1 MRELR
6 RAASVTVLA
15 GLLWAAP
22 ARAWMWCEHRDIAVT
37 AIQGLPPAER
47 AQLEALWASLKKEAG
62 PQLCPTL
69 VNPGAAPRSAFGD
82 WSGICLDFPSYPAM
96 GGDHACSTGEL
107 RAVTESEE
115 WGLRV
120 TWVAE
125 WSKRRFAEA
134 PNQAARID
142 AWNKSHLAMQS
153 VDPRYLTRAS
163 SNNAH
168 FLEPREHV
176 SASETLEAYA
186 KRALAPD
193 AAINATAIYVQYHA
207 IALRLAAQWRLAPE
221 AARPDLARRALLAEG
236 IALHFLQDS
245 LSAGHYAAT
254 WGDAAWQKGTHDLYC
269 VQGLTSK
276 TWGGDLFASHGDAHM
291 TGHDQAVAGA
301 VVGRSLSQLAGA
313 ASGTVAVSGDPST
326 KAERELEELN
336 FCSVQTLPAMPA
348 NPVAFSAALVTLRDS
363 PIPSGDQDDIHPPRA
378 RADIGFF
385 GGVVAGIGAGPA
397 WGGFDTSAGWRFRS
411 ELEVGA
417 RFGYGLQGVVTTN
430 MDGQLWAQASFVSD
444 PAQLDASCPGCPGG
458 ARSNQALPRVPARS
472 ALKLVFRMPYYVLPF
487 DLILLGPVLFLA
499 SPVAAQD
506 VVFRA
511 SGGGLWT
518 LQRPISTS
526 LGTFQFM
533 AGREVGFALW
543 GAGDP
548 NQFVATPAD
557 GQTLLVDF
565 RQLELD
571 FPVFEYAPPRAF
583 ATTLAL
589 AAQVQLGFSVQ
600 LAPTAWLPQQNNAP
614 YSGLGASWFVY
625 LRLRLD
631 ARKYFGG
638 SPEDAWGN

>member
-1 MRELR
+1 M
-6 RAASVTVLA
+6 ALA
-15 GLLWAAP
+15 GMLWAAP
-22 ARAWMWCEHRDIAVT
+22 ARAWMWCEHRDIGVT
-37 AIQGLPPAER
+37 AIQGLSPADR

-96 GGDHACSTGEL
+96 GGDHACSTAEL
-107 RAVTESEE
+107 RAVTESEA

-142 AWNKSHLAMQS
+142 AWNMSHIAMQS

-176 SASETLEAYA
+176 SASETLEAYV

-207 IALRLAAQWRLAPE
+207 VALRLAAQWRLAPQ
-221 AARPDLARRALLAEG
+221 AARPDLARRALLAEA

-291 TGHDQAVAGA
+291 TSHDQAVAGT
-301 VVGRSLSQLAGA
+301 VIGRSLSQLAGA
-313 ASGTVAVSGDPST
+313 ASGTVAISGAPST
-326 KAERELEELN
+326 KAERALEDLD
-336 FCSVQTLPAMPA
+336 FCAVQTLPAMPA
-348 NPVAFSAALVTLRDS
+348 DPVALSAALVTLRDS
-363 PIPSGDQDDIHPPRA
+363 PIPSGDNDDIHPPRA

-397 WGGFDTSAGWRFRS
+397 WGGFDTSGGWRFRS

-417 RFGYGLQGVVTTN
+417 RFGYGLQGVLTTN

-444 PAQLDASCPGCPGG
+444 PVQLDASCPGCPGG

-472 ALKLVFRMPYYVLPF
+472 ALKLVFRMPYYVIPF
-487 DLILLGPVLFLA
+487 DLILLGPALYLA

-506 VVFRA
+506 VVFKA
-511 SGGGLWT
+511 TGGGLWT

-526 LGTFQFM
+526 FGTFQFM
-533 AGREVGFALW
+533 AGREVGFTLW
-543 GAGDP
+543 GIGDP
-548 NQFVATPAD
+548 NQFVATPVD
-557 GQTLLVDF
+557 GPALLVDF

-571 FPVFEYAPPRAF
+571 FPVFEYVPPRAF

-600 LAPTAWLPQQNNAP
+600 LAPTAWLPQQNNAS
-614 YSGLGASWFVY
+614 YTGLGASWFVY

-638 SPEDAWGN
+638 SPEDNWGN

>member
-1 MRELR
+1 
-6 RAASVTVLA
+6 
-15 GLLWAAP
+15 
-22 ARAWMWCEHRDIAVT
+22 MWCEHRDIAVT
-37 AIQGLPPAER
+37 AIQGLPPADR
-47 AQLEALWASLKKEAG
+47 AQLEALWASLKKDAG

-107 RAVTESEE
+107 RAVTETEA

-125 WSKRRFAEA
+125 WSKMRFADA

-142 AWNKSHLAMQS
+142 AWNKSHIAMQS

-176 SASETLEAYA
+176 SASESLEAYA

-207 IALRLAAQWRLAPE
+207 IALRLAAQWRVAPE

-245 LSAGHYAAT
+245 FSAGHYAAT

-301 VVGRSLSQLAGA
+301 VIGRSLSQLAGA
-313 ASGTVAVSGDPST
+313 ASGTVAVSAEATT
-326 KAERELEELN
+326 KAERELEDVN
-336 FCSVQTLPAMPA
+336 FCAVQTLPAMPPD
-348 NPVAFSAALVTLRDS
+348 PVAYSAALDTLKDS

-397 WGGFDTSAGWRFRS
+397 WGGFDTSAGWRFHT

-417 RFGYGLQGVVTTN
+417 RFGYGLQGVLTNN

-444 PAQLDASCPGCPGG
+444 PVQLDASCPGCPGG
-458 ARSNQALPRVPARS
+458 VRRDQALPRVPARS
-472 ALKLVFRMPYYVLPF
+472 ALKLVFRMPYYVVPF
-487 DLILLGPVLFLA
+487 DLILLAPTLWLA

-511 SGGGLWT
+511 TGGGLWT

-526 LGTFQFM
+526 LGTIQFM
-533 AGREVGFALW
+533 AGREVGFTLW
-543 GAGDP
+543 GVGDA

-571 FPVFEYAPPRAF
+571 FPVFEYVPPRAF